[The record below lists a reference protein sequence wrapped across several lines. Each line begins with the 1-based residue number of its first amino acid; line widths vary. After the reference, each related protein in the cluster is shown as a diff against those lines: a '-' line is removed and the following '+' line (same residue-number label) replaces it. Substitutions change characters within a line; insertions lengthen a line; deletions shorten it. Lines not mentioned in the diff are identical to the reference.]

1 MYVTLGYIHLSRAAS
16 LGAMTTRHRPSEVDV
31 DVAIIGA
38 GLSGIGAACRL
49 QLECPDRSYVVLEAR
64 DAIGGTWDLFR
75 YPGIRSDSDMF
86 TLSYPFRPW
95 TDPKAIAD
103 GPAILSYVR
112 ETAAEYGVEERIRF
126 RTRVVG
132 ADWSSADS
140 RWTLTLEETD
150 GDGAVRSVSTTCRF
164 LYCCSGYYDYEHGY
178 EPVFPGLEDFAGEL
192 VKPQFWP
199 EHLDYRDERVVI
211 IGSGATAVTLAPAM
225 AADAAQVTM
234 LQRSPTWIGSVPSED
249 KLADRIRAVL
259 PAGAA
264 HRLIR
269 GKNIVRQ
276 QALYAFCQ
284 RWPDLARKL
293 LLGLTTRQL
302 AGDQAAVD
310 EHFTPAYDP
319 WDQRFCVVPDGDLF
333 RAVRKGRVEVV
344 TDHIDRF
351 VPGGIR
357 LSSGRV
363 LEADVVVQ
371 ATGLKVLI
379 GGGVVPRVDGDQ
391 VDLHRQFLWQGAM
404 LTGLPNFAIAVGY
417 TNASWTLRADLSS
430 RLVCR
435 VLREMKRRDAVSV
448 VPVPD
453 RHLEPRL
460 LLGLSSGYIQRAL
473 DEMPQQGDS
482 GPWRVR
488 QNYLVDATTTLRRD
502 LGRTLHFESA
512 PEPVAVAA
520 QRP

>member
-1 MYVTLGYIHLSRAAS
+1 VT
-16 LGAMTTRHRPSEVDV
+16 GAGSAIDSAVDT
-31 DVAIIGA
+31 DVVIVGA

-49 QLECPDRSYVVLEAR
+49 QLECPDRSYQVLEAR

-95 TDPKAIAD
+95 RDPKAIAD
-103 GPAILSYVR
+103 GPAILDYVR
-112 ETAAEYGVEERIRF
+112 ETAAEYDVERHIRY

-132 ADWSSADS
+132 ADWSSVDQ
-140 RWTLTLEETD
+140 RWTLTLATSDAD
-150 GDGAVRSVSTTCRF
+150 GGTTESVTTCRF
-164 LYCCSGYYDYEHGY
+164 LYSCTGYYDYAQGH
-178 EPVFPGLEDFAGEL
+178 EPEFTGLGDFAGDV

-199 EHLDYRDERVVI
+199 DDLDHTGKRVVI
-211 IGSGATAVTLAPAM
+211 IGSGATAVTLVPAM
-225 AADAAQVTM
+225 ATEAAHVTM
-234 LQRSPTWIGSVPSED
+234 LQRSPSWIGAVPAQD
-249 KLADRIRAVL
+249 RLADRLRAAL
-259 PAGAA
+259 PPQLA
-264 HRLIR
+264 HQVIR

-284 RWPDLARKL
+284 RWPGLSRRL
-293 LLGLTTRQL
+293 LLGLTAKAL
-302 AGDQAAVD
+302 GDRAQVD

-333 RAVRKGRVEVV
+333 RAIRRGRVDVV

-351 VPGGIR
+351 VPEGIR
-357 LSSGRV
+357 LRSGRV
-363 LEADVVVQ
+363 LEADLVVM

-379 GGGVVPRVDGDQ
+379 GGGIQPSVDGEK

-404 LTGLPNFAIAVGY
+404 LTGLPNYALAIGY
-417 TNASWTLRADLSS
+417 INASWTLRADLSS
-430 RLVCR
+430 RLVCK
-435 VLREMKRRDAVSV
+435 VLNEMSRRRAASV
-448 VPVPD
+448 VPVLD
-453 RHLEPRL
+453 REVEPRP

-473 DEMPQQGDS
+473 HEMPQQGDS

-502 LGRTLHFESA
+502 LSRTLHFE
-512 PEPVAVAA
+512 PQREPARV
-520 QRP
+520 R